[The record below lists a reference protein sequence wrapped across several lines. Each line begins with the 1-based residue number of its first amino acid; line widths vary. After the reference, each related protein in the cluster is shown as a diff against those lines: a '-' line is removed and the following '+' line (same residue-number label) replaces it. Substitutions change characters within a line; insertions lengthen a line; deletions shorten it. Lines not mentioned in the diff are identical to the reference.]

1 MSMFSSVKKLNVADR
16 EKQVVGN
23 EKDQAIGKEQKR
35 DTEQTKD
42 VGNEDEQDSVQLA
55 GNEENKYG
63 RDEWK
68 SEQVDQMQ
76 SNGCPHSL
84 PLQRVSGV
92 SDEVL
97 AAPKVNSSI
106 GKMAFNPKNKE
117 RKFIR

>member
-1 MSMFSSVKKLNVADR
+1 
-16 EKQVVGN
+16 
-23 EKDQAIGKEQKR
+23 
-35 DTEQTKD
+35 
-42 VGNEDEQDSVQLA
+42 
-55 GNEENKYG
+55 
-63 RDEWK
+63 
-68 SEQVDQMQ
+68 MQ

-106 GKMAFNPKNKE
+106 GKIAFNPKNKE